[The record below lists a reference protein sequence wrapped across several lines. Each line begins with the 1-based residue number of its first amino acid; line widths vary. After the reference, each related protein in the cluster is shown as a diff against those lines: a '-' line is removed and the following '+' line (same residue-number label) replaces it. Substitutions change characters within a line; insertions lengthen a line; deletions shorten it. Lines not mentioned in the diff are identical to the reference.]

1 MGALPYLGD
10 AEAAELD
17 KLMNSVGKET
27 TDAAVK
33 SAGGSQSK
41 SSTSETSSLS
51 GKFLKVPDRFELQF
65 VRYDPAT
72 EKVSKVTHYRFKP
85 CVCTNVSINYTPD
98 GQYVSLKDAILN
110 LSATSG
116 STAQILV
123 PAVEISSDFAE
134 SKILTQQDIGVGY

>member
-41 SSTSETSSLS
+41 SSTSVMGGLH
-51 GKFLKVPDRFELQF
+51 
-65 VRYDPAT
+65 
-72 EKVSKVTHYRFKP
+72 SKPT
-85 CVCTNVSINYTPD
+85 
-98 GQYVSLKDAILN
+98 
-110 LSATSG
+110 
-116 STAQILV
+116 
-123 PAVEISSDFAE
+123 
-134 SKILTQQDIGVGY
+134 